1 MKRLGL
7 KFNKFTHSHPIEVIT
22 IAILISLG
30 LFGKVTWNVWSMY
43 RNFQAVI
50 INEFELQKLSSSIVH
65 LDEVLTMSARMA
77 ATTGNL
83 EWEDRY
89 RKFEPELDAII
100 KKTIQLAPTAYEA
113 GAIQTDDANIKLVEM
128 EDRAF
133 ELIRQGRQEEALS
146 LLLSPEYDRQKTLYT
161 TGINTTISAI
171 QTQITSELNSFQERL
186 FFSGTFATSS
196 LMILAIAWGAVIK
209 LIKQYIQERKTAE
222 KALKIAKDKL
232 ELRVEERTAQL
243 ARSNREVALL
253 NERLKAEN
261 LRLSA
266 EVDVTRKLQQMI
278 LPKAEELCQ
287 IPGLDIAGFMEP
299 ASEVGGDYYDVLQ
312 RNGRVK
318 IGIGDVTGH
327 GLESGVLMLMVQTA
341 VRTLL
346 ENNETNHKK
355 FLSALNRTIYDNVQR
370 MNSDKNLTL
379 MLLDY
384 YQGILTASGQHEQ
397 MILVRSGTLLDAEAA
412 VEIIDTIDLGFP
424 IGLEENIV
432 HFIAQTKVYLQPG
445 DVVVLYTDGITEA
458 ENERGDFYGL
468 ERLCETVKQNYYR
481 SATEILQAAIA
492 DWRGYIG
499 DRRVDDDITLLV
511 FKRIGGADGNSINN
525 D

>member
-1 MKRLGL
+1 
-7 KFNKFTHSHPIEVIT
+7 
-22 IAILISLG
+22 
-30 LFGKVTWNVWSMY
+30 
-43 RNFQAVI
+43 
-50 INEFELQKLSSSIVH
+50 
-65 LDEVLTMSARMA
+65 
-77 ATTGNL
+77 
-83 EWEDRY
+83 
-89 RKFEPELDAII
+89 
-100 KKTIQLAPTAYEA
+100 
-113 GAIQTDDANIKLVEM
+113 
-128 EDRAF
+128 
-133 ELIRQGRQEEALS
+133 
-146 LLLSPEYDRQKTLYT
+146 
-161 TGINTTISAI
+161 
-171 QTQITSELNSFQERL
+171 
-186 FFSGTFATSS
+186 
-196 LMILAIAWGAVIK
+196 MILAIAWGAVIK